1 MTVVE
6 STAITA
12 AIPSRRT
19 PLPVAGRASAPGDPA
34 GAPDRRRVR
43 AVRWLLGCL
52 LLASFAGTC
61 LVVGLPTDR
70 VVLLGWVVG
79 GLALY
84 AVVDGLR
91 PLLRLTADWLP
102 LVALLLAYDAS
113 RGFADGL
120 GASVHVAGRV
130 RSAAVRLR
138 GRVSS
143 PTVEA

>member
-1 MTVVE
+1 M
-6 STAITA
+6 
-12 AIPSRRT
+12 
-19 PLPVAGRASAPGDPA
+19 
-34 GAPDRRRVR
+34 
-43 AVRWLLGCL
+43 
-52 LLASFAGTC
+52 
-61 LVVGLPTDR
+61 VVGLPTDR